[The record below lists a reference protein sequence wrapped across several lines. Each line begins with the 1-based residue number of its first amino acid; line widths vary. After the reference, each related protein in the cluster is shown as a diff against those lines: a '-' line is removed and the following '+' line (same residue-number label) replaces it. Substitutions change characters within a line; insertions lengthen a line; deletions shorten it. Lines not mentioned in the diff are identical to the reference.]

1 MYIVVKNRA
10 ISSKDQHDM
19 TSLGEMTME
28 KKIPFSTYAVIGTM
42 LFGMFFGA
50 GNLIFPIQMGQLAG
64 TNYWLALI
72 GFLVTAI
79 GLPFLGILAIG
90 LSGSNGLRDLASKVH
105 PVFGLLFALALYLT
119 IGPFFA
125 IPRTATVPFVVG
137 FEPFIDPSQITLWLA
152 VFSFVFFAIVFYFS
166 LNPAKIMD
174 IIGKYL
180 TPAFLVFLFV
190 LIGISLFSPMGN
202 FVEPAGAYINEAFM
216 TGFKEGYNTMDA
228 LASLAFGIVVIHAI
242 KRTGITDKKEIAK
255 ATWKSGIFA
264 MALMMLIYGLIT
276 YMGSS
281 SVTAIGTYE
290 NGGQI
295 FAAVADYY
303 FGSYGAILL
312 AIIIVLACL
321 KTSIG
326 LITSCSEF
334 FHEVFPKVSYKAFVV
349 LLCIVSFVIANVGLT
364 NIITYAVPVL
374 MFLYP
379 LAIVLII
386 LALFG
391 PLFGYKQSVFATAI
405 LFTFFISVIDGY
417 NALINNVPAFEMSA
431 FTTVSEIYAQYL
443 PLYSIGLGWIVP
455 AVIGVVIGLCIPVND
470 KSNAVGNQ

>member
-1 MYIVVKNRA
+1 
-10 ISSKDQHDM
+10 
-19 TSLGEMTME
+19 ME
-28 KKIPFSTYAVIGTM
+28 KKIPFSTYAIIGTM

-64 TNYWLALI
+64 TNYWWALI

-90 LSGSNGLRDLASKVH
+90 LSGSNGLRDLASRVH
-105 PVFGLLFALALYLT
+105 PVFGVVFALSLYLT

-137 FEPFIDPSQITLWLA
+137 FESFIDPAKSQMWLLL
-152 VFSFVFFAIVFYFS
+152 FSFLFFLVVFYFS

-174 IIGKYL
+174 YIGKYL
-180 TPAFLVFLFV
+180 TPAFLLFLFALILISV
-190 LIGISLFSPMGN
+190 LSPMGS
-202 FVEPAGAYINEAFM
+202 FVEPSLSYVNEAFM

-228 LASLAFGIVVIHAI
+228 LASLAFGIIVINAI
-242 KRTGITDKKEIAK
+242 KRLGITDKKEIAK

-264 MALMMLIYGLIT
+264 MALMVLIYGLIM
-276 YMGSS
+276 YMGAS
-281 SVTAIGTYE
+281 SVTEIGTFE

-295 FAAVADYY
+295 FAAVADHY

-326 LITSCSEF
+326 LITACGEF
-334 FHEVFPKVSYKAFVV
+334 FHEVFPKISYKAFVV
-349 LLCIVSFVIANVGLT
+349 ILCAVSFAIANVGLS
-364 NIITYAVPVL
+364 NIITFAVPVL

-379 LAIVLII
+379 LAIILILLG
-386 LALFG
+386 LAA
-391 PLFGYKQSVFATAI
+391 PLFKSKQSVFAVAMF
-405 LFTFFISVIDGY
+405 FTFFVSIIDGY
-417 NALINNVPAFEMSA
+417 NALIESVSVFELGFLNTIAEFYKS
-431 FTTVSEIYAQYL
+431 FL
-443 PLYSIGLGWIVP
+443 PLYDIGLGWIVP
-455 AVIGVVIGLCIPVND
+455 ALVGTVIGLVIPS
-470 KSNAVGNQ
+470 KSTISK